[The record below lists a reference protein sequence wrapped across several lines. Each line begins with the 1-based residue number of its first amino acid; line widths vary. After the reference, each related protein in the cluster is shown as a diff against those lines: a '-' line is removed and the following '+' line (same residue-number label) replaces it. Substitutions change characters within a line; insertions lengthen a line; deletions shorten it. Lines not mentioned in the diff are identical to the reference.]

1 MRAIPNAVVCDAA
14 DEVQMKWII
23 KEFSKLSGIHY
34 VRANRKA
41 VRKIYADNSTFE
53 IGKGNILKEGK
64 DVLIISA
71 GQLVS
76 EALDCAISLEKQG
89 ISAEVID
96 MFCIKPIDRD
106 LILSEAKNKNW

>member
-1 MRAIPNAVVCDAA
+1 MVQIQVLQQLPMVDVHNTWEDIALMRAIPNAVVCDAA

-34 VRANRKA
+34 VRASRKA
-41 VRKIYADNSTFE
+41 ARKIYTDNSTFE
-53 IGKGNILKEGK
+53 IGKGNILKGGK

-76 EALDCAISLEKQG
+76 EALIVLL
-89 ISAEVID
+89 VW
-96 MFCIKPIDRD
+96 
-106 LILSEAKNKNW
+106 KNKVYLQK